1 MSSLAGPSH
10 TKKLKKKQGLCVD
23 GGRREKRFQK
33 RKKKII

>member
-10 TKKLKKKQGLCVD
+10 TKKFKKQGLCVD

-33 RKKKII
+33 MKKKII